1 MKNRDIIMRRLEKI
15 EGCIEK
21 LNFALR
27 RGQSWEIVN
36 EHITEMRDSINDAK
50 MFVQQ
55 EPLSPNE
62 INTSL

>member
-1 MKNRDIIMRRLEKI
+1 MRRLEKI

-27 RGQSWEIVN
+27 RGQNWETVN
-36 EHITEMRDSINDAK
+36 EHIAEMRDSINDAK